1 MSGQKMLKVT
11 EAAILHKSNS
21 ELVIDEITLPEK
33 LLKGQVLVELI
44 TSGICGAQINEIDA
58 VKGPDK
64 FLPHLLG
71 HEGYAKVLEIGN
83 AVSKVTKGDHV
94 VMHWRPGSGI
104 EAEPAKYKWRG
115 KELNS
120 GWITTF
126 NRHSVVSE
134 NRVTRIQSGKISKDV
149 IPLLGCALTTAF
161 GVLTK
166 EAEVSVDESMLIF
179 GTGGVGLTLIKVAK
193 YLGVNNII
201 VVDTDHLKVHK
212 AIEMGAAYGISYR
225 SKLQVLEE
233 LKLIFGNNLP
243 KIAIDTSGNPS
254 AIEICYEASDAL
266 ARIILVGVP
275 KIGSNVN
282 IYTLPLHFGKSI
294 RGSKGGGSNPDIDIP
309 LLFDLLF
316 QNKLNFN
323 DYPMTNYNFGN
334 INNAILDLRGG
345 LIGRVILEF

>member
-1 MSGQKMLKVT
+1 LLKT
-11 EAAILHKSNS
+11 TIAAILHKSNS
-21 ELVIDEITLPEK
+21 ELIIDEIVLPK
-33 LLKGQVLVELI
+33 VLLNGQILVELI

-58 VKGPDK
+58 VKGQDK

-71 HEGYAKVLEIGN
+71 HEGYAKVLEVGN
-83 AVSKVTKGDHV
+83 GVSKVTKGDYV

-104 EAEPAKYKWRG
+104 EAEPAKYKWKG

-134 NRVTRIQSGKISKDV
+134 NRVTRIQSSKLSKDI

-161 GVLTK
+161 GVLTR
-166 EAEVSVDESMLIF
+166 EAEVGIEESMLIL
-179 GTGGVGLTLIKVAK
+179 GTGGVGLTLVKVAK
-193 YLGVNNII
+193 YLGVNNIV
-201 VVDTDHLKVHK
+201 VVDTDHLKVNK
-212 AIEMGAAYGISYR
+212 AIEMGAAHGISYR
-225 SKLQVLEE
+225 NKIQVLEE
-233 LKLIFGNNLP
+233 LKLIFGNKLP
-243 KIAIDTSGNPS
+243 KVAIDTSGNPR
-254 AIEICYEASDAL
+254 AIEICYEVSDAL

-282 IYTLPLHFGKSI
+282 LYTLPLHFGKSI
-294 RGSKGGGSNPDIDIP
+294 RGSKGGGSNPDTDIP
-309 LLFDLLF
+309 LLFELLS

-323 DYPMTNYNFGN
+323 DYPTTNYSFEN

-345 LIGRVILEF
+345 LIGRIILDF